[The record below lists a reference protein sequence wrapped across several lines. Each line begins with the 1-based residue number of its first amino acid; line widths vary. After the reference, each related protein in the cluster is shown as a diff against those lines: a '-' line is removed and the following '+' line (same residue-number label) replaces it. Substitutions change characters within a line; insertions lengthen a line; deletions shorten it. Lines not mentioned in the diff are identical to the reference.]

1 MEIKQITDINKALD
15 ILWEHDQANQKINF
29 PRDKPNFGLF
39 KKNILKSYGEQP
51 NGFLFI
57 YEGEKIIGS
66 MILRIKFNYYRQQ
79 KYGEVWYI
87 YLDAS
92 CRGKGYGTKS
102 LEYADKYFN
111 ENKTDKKA
119 EKLHINRGL
128 SWLWAGRHN
137 CKRILIGPFESG
149 ADRKNHF

>member
-111 ENKTDKKA
+111 ENDCEFALAGISAINSASNALFDKLGYKRTRSIL
-119 EKLHINRGL
+119 EKQY
-128 SWLWAGRHN
+128 
-137 CKRILIGPFESG
+137 
-149 ADRKNHF
+149 